1 MGEHRRKADAN
12 NLAGDDEILH
22 LRSRFTTDRAR
33 LVERAAHHN
42 PRRFVSG
49 VDVGA
54 GRLIDVA
61 SAGGTPE
68 ASRSRILSA
77 SLSSWHI
84 ALVPDLLQAR
94 HQALECLQVC

>member
-42 PRRFVSG
+42 PRRFVSRRRRSSG
-49 VDVGA
+49 PLDRRSPRPAGHPRPVD
-54 GRLIDVA
+54 RE
-61 SAGGTPE
+61 S
-68 ASRSRILSA
+68 
-77 SLSSWHI
+77 
-84 ALVPDLLQAR
+84 
-94 HQALECLQVC
+94 